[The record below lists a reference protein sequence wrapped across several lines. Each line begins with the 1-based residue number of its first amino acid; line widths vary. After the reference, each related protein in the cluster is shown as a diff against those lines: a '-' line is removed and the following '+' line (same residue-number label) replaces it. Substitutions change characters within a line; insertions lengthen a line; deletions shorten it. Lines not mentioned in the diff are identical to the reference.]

1 MRACVRECV
10 CVIYLESR
18 GFFREMESRDI
29 LIGGFYSGS
38 ATLDVYDHK
47 TLVSEENVILVSMQ
61 YRVASLG
68 FLYFGTSDVPGNAG
82 LFDQMMA
89 LQWVRDNIAAFGGN
103 PDNVTLF
110 GESAGAVSV
119 SMHLLSPLSRCIPF
133 LLVTLRC
140 FVCFF
145 ACRYHVYCYRR
156 CYAIDGWRS
165 PPRRTAD
172 YIVVVERQ
180 LPLDDTRRK
189 PRRVVVSNLGPLRF
203 SKRLAN
209 F

>member
-1 MRACVRECV
+1 MRACVYACV

-140 FVCFF
+140 FFCLFL
-145 ACRYHVYCYRR
+145 C
-156 CYAIDGWRS
+156 
-165 PPRRTAD
+165 
-172 YIVVVERQ
+172 
-180 LPLDDTRRK
+180 LPLPCLLLSTLLRDRRLEIT
-189 PRRVVVSNLGPLRF
+189 PSTN
-203 SKRLAN
+203 SRLYRCGRAPVAAGRYAS
-209 F
+209 